1 MELINYILL
10 VIAIAL
16 TLLTLVF
23 AVAAIYHF
31 LNFLT
36 KGKLRKFIE
45 SIYTSA
51 SKQLKFG
58 DFFIFL

>member
-23 AVAAIYHF
+23 AIATIYHF

-36 KGKLRKFIE
+36 KGKLEKFIE

-51 SKQLKFG
+51 SK
-58 DFFIFL
+58 